1 MKKIATTFL
10 LLCVFSVPA
19 VFAQD
24 ASAQSGPDQA
34 NRGARMIQHR
44 VSYLTSAL
52 SLNPAQQTQVTTIL
66 TNAETSESAVQN
78 NMRAAH
84 ATLKTAVQSNDA
96 AAMEQASNSIGTLT
110 AQSTLAHAKADAA
123 IFLLLTPDQQSKMSQ
138 LEPEGRRGG
147 PGGPGGPGGGPI
159 R

>member
-1 MKKIATTFL
+1 MKKLAATLL

-19 VFAQD
+19 IYAQNAD
-24 ASAQSGPDQA
+24 PAAGPDQA
-34 NRGARMIQHR
+34 NRGARMLQHR

-52 SLNPAQQTQVTTIL
+52 SLNSAQQTQVTTIL
-66 TNAETSESAVQN
+66 TNAETTESTIQN
-78 NMRAAH
+78 NMRAAR

-123 IFLLLTPDQQSKMSQ
+123 IYLLLTPDQQSKMSQ

-147 PGGPGGPGGGPI
+147 PGGPGGGPI